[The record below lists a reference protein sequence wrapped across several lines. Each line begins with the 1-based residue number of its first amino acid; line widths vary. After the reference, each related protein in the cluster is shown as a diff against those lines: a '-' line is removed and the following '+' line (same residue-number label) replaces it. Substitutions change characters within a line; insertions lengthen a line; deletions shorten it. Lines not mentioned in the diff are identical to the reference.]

1 MKLLTLATTIIASLF
16 TINALPVTG
25 STQIVPG
32 KHFDRVVIFIF
43 ENQDYDDVHADPYF
57 GSLATK
63 HNGVELTNFFA
74 ITHPSQANYI
84 SLISGSTSGTFLDFE
99 SNIDRKSI
107 VDLLEAKG
115 ISWKSYQ
122 QGYTGNCDLSMKIG
136 KYVRKHNPF
145 ISFTNV
151 QDNPERCAKIVN
163 SDQLDIDI
171 SKDEVPQ
178 FVFFTPDLDNDAH
191 DTNLAFA
198 SNWFQGYLEPRI
210 TKSSLNKNTMFVST
224 WDEARNYFIPNQVQ
238 TVLFGPD
245 FKRSS
250 NSSSDDTKYNLYSLL
265 RTIEDNWD
273 LGNLGRHDKDAALIN
288 L

>member
-1 MKLLTLATTIIASLF
+1 MKLITLATTVLATLL
-16 TINALPVTG
+16 TINAIPVKKNQQAVT
-25 STQIVPG
+25 G

-57 GSLATK
+57 GQLAAK

-74 ITHPSQANYI
+74 ITHPSQPNYI
-84 SLISGSTSGTFLDFE
+84 SLISGSKSGTFLDFE

-122 QGYTGNCDLSMKIG
+122 QGYTGECNLSMKIG

-151 QDNPERCAKIVN
+151 QKNPERCAKIVN

-171 SKDEVPQ
+171 DDGKVPQ
-178 FVFFTPDLDNDAH
+178 FVFFTPDLNNDGH
-191 DTNLAFA
+191 DTSLEFA
-198 SNWFQGYLEPRI
+198 SNWFRSYLEPRI
-210 TKSSLNKNTMFVST
+210 NKTSFNKNTMFVST
-224 WDEARNYFIPNQVQ
+224 WDEAKNYFIPNQIQ

-250 NSSSDDTKYNLYSLL
+250 NSTSDNTKYDLYSLL
-265 RTIEDNWD
+265 HTIEDNWD
-273 LGNLGRHDKDAALIN
+273 LGDLGQNDKDATLIK